1 MKDKSATRKNDWP
14 LNLQTYVDNY
24 NNNYHFVIKTRPN
37 NAVNKV
43 DQVASNI
50 RNKSVREKLVR
61 IHKLQ
66 EDDKVRIRI
75 FKGKLDKA
83 STQNFGKTI
92 YTIHRIV
99 KSDKPF
105 IQPKFRLMDNVN
117 DLIKNYYSLNDLLKV
132 IKVTKSPVL
141 VSVPATL
148 KKKHI
153 QQEIVEYKPVT
164 RSQMKLESI
173 APPKKSI
180 SSRRKR
186 PNTDVPIK
194 E

>member
-1 MKDKSATRKNDWP
+1 
-14 LNLQTYVDNY
+14 
-24 NNNYHFVIKTRPN
+24 
-37 NAVNKV
+37 
-43 DQVASNI
+43 
-50 RNKSVREKLVR
+50 
-61 IHKLQ
+61 
-66 EDDKVRIRI
+66 
-75 FKGKLDKA
+75 
-83 STQNFGKTI
+83 
-92 YTIHRIV
+92 
-99 KSDKPF
+99 
-105 IQPKFRLMDNVN
+105 MDNAN

-180 SSRRKR
+180 NSRKKR
-186 PNTDVPIK
+186 PNTDVLIEEQMRVQK
-194 E
+194 LHSINRIIIIDVVTK